1 MAKEFGVNETI
12 LGVSSVYLFGR
23 ELSDLN
29 IVFDDPVDA
38 DRPKRKG
45 KNNFLVQ
52 QVRTSQ
58 ARLARIFSFA
68 FEGSFYELARPAV
81 FLVHGPGDDP
91 DVPPPEDKYARL
103 ARSPGRISRHGVGR
117 HFGAFSMDMKVW
129 VYDKGDFS
137 MRLDV
142 ETGSLEQIL
151 LEAEVSQGDDGS
163 FDGGFGRSSGGRS
176 SGGRSSGG
184 RSSGAMGR
192 SSGWMPRK
200 G

>member
-1 MAKEFGVNETI
+1 M
-12 LGVSSVYLFGR
+12 
-23 ELSDLN
+23 
-29 IVFDDPVDA
+29 
-38 DRPKRKG
+38 
-45 KNNFLVQ
+45 
-52 QVRTSQ
+52 
-58 ARLARIFSFA
+58 
-68 FEGSFYELARPAV
+68 
-81 FLVHGPGDDP
+81 
-91 DVPPPEDKYARL
+91 
-103 ARSPGRISRHGVGR
+103 
-117 HFGAFSMDMKVW
+117 W